1 MAKFSELN
9 LTSQQRYDL
18 STIKNAGAMN
28 SALKGVYERMR
39 KQDMENVYFD
49 FYATLGVELY
59 KLEVR
64 KQNSKN
70 ENEILLLSEAIKHI
84 IDLLPIKYKRSA

>member
-9 LTSQQRYDL
+9 LTSQQKYDL

-39 KQDMENVYFD
+39 KCDTKNVDFD
-49 FYATLGVELY
+49 FYATLGMEIY

-64 KQNSKN
+64 KRKCKIG
-70 ENEILLLSEAIKHI
+70 NEILLLSEAIKHI
-84 IDLLPIKYKRSA
+84 IELLPIKYKRSA